1 MMRTRRP
8 GGVDERVMDVL
19 LNVIDDVAGIPR
31 KIVGIESTPGGG
43 LEDRA
48 IMSRTDGRLDV
59 RAKQ

>member
-19 LNVIDDVAGIPR
+19 LNVIDDVDDILRMTLGMT
-31 KIVGIESTPGGG
+31 STPRRG
-43 LEDRA
+43 LDDRA
-48 IMSRTDGRLDV
+48 IMSRTDGGLDV